1 MDTFVTQTCAAAS
14 TDVDDVAVD
23 DVDDV
28 VDVVDDELSVAADAA
43 ETISRSRIQLA
54 RIIFIFM
61 VPPLNQRPAFSGYRR
76 VSSQGRS
83 IPAGAAVACKTMRRR
98 PFILA
103 P

>member
-14 TDVDDVAVD
+14 TDVDDV

-28 VDVVDDELSVAADAA
+28 EDVVDDELSVAADTA
-43 ETISRSRIQLA
+43 ETISRSRIQLV
-54 RIIFIFM
+54 RMIFIFM
-61 VPPLNQRPAFSGYRR
+61 VPPGFKERFWEQVGVFLKKTPSCH
-76 VSSQGRS
+76 
-83 IPAGAAVACKTMRRR
+83 AAVACKTMRRR